1 MDLAHSDALLR
12 KLEESPERVP
22 LYYGDLETMIATLME
37 DIYQFSLTGADNGR
51 KMRLV
56 ALEYRAR
63 LLLETF
69 RKQNVN

>member
-1 MDLAHSDALLR
+1 MDLPCSEALVGQ
-12 KLEESPERVP
+12 LERSPERVP
-22 LYYGDLETMIATLME
+22 LYFGNLETMIATLME
-37 DIYQFSLTGADNGR
+37 DIYQLSQTGADNDR

-63 LLLETF
+63 LVLDRF